1 MSDADEGG
9 ARRKSLGRLAS
20 AKGILS
26 FICSSIRAFKTNIVV
41 SFGLGS
47 DHVSSHQP
55 ATWDHKRNHFEVDT
69 LILRT
74 AKYLEHDK

>member
-47 DHVSSHQP
+47 DMSLVINLPPETTS
-55 ATWDHKRNHFEVDT
+55 AIT
-69 LILRT
+69 LR
-74 AKYLEHDK
+74 